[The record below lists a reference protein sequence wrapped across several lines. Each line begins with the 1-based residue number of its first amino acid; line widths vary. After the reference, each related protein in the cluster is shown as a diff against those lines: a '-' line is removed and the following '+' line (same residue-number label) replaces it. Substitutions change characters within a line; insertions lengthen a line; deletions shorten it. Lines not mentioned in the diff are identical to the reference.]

1 MRGISEETMRHWI
14 TTHVRMLRYHGRAV
28 KSVLSRSDPTPTID
42 DFMVLLVISDLEES
56 IFTYSELALFLAV
69 ESSGVMRKVSR
80 LVRDDYIQ
88 ACYKGSPRRAKTF
101 AISGLG
107 MTLVKSYKRQMKRLI
122 ATPDYDPI
130 LEGV

>member
-1 MRGISEETMRHWI
+1 MWS
-14 TTHVRMLRYHGRAV
+14 Y
-28 KSVLSRSDPTPTID
+28 DID
-42 DFMVLLVISDLEES
+42 KHFKLKYLGLQH
-56 IFTYSELALFLAV
+56 
-69 ESSGVMRKVSR
+69 K

-88 ACYKGSPRRAKTF
+88 ACDKGSPRRAKTF